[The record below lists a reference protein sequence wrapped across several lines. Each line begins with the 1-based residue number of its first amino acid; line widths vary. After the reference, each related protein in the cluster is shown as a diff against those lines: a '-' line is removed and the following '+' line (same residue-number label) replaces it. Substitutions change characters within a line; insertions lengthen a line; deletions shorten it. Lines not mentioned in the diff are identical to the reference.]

1 MKHSLHLYVRR
12 VASGAGDDGMG
23 QGILQAG
30 ATGMTGAVFLDVTD
44 TVQRVFDGVIAGAA
58 AKIAL
63 EPEGKV
69 FFLLIG
75 KAGGGHDHPRRTE
88 AALKSLCVEKCLLH
102 WMQLS
107 VFA

>member
-1 MKHSLHLYVRR
+1 MEHSLHLYVGG

-23 QGILQAG
+23 QRILQAG
-30 ATGMTGAVFLDVTD
+30 AAGVAGAVFLDVTD

-58 AKIAL
+58 AEITL
-63 EPEGKV
+63 EPEGEV

-88 AALKSLCVEKCLLH
+88 AALKSLRVEKCLLH
-102 WMQLS
+102 RMQLS
-107 VFA
+107 VSA